1 MNIDRD
7 IHDPYGKLE
16 DNVQYADKVTTF
28 FDITLQEQ
36 ILQPIFYKQQWIES
50 WQQNI
55 HQSVQ

>member
-28 FDITLQEQ
+28 FDVTLQEQ
-36 ILQPIFYKQQWIES
+36 IP
-50 WQQNI
+50 
-55 HQSVQ
+55 